1 MVVKELKSEKLYREY
16 SLQIPYEEVDDKINK
31 KIQDLIPEVTIPGF
45 RKGKAPIAIVK
56 KKYETDVLNEVLQNI
71 VNTKTTDLIKE
82 KDFKLF
88 RQPKVD
94 LKTFEKNKPISVELK
109 IDLQPNIKLKDFSKI
124 NLNNYEIDLTK
135 KVIEEQFKKFLSS
148 QKSYKKIKDNRFIK
162 KTDKIII
169 NLETKD
175 KNIPEYLKL
184 QKNLPVEMDNEQEI
198 LPGLTDKLLSK
209 KPKVNEKLNLFFD
222 LSNVLKNENLNKIDF
237 EIEIISIEEKVKFE
251 LTKDFLEK
259 NGFKD
264 ENQLR
269 EFLKKNMIDQYNHS
283 LRNIEKKQLMD
294 NLDQTYNFDLPQ
306 GVLDDD
312 FHEIWH
318 RIEHAKKDG
327 NLDSDDKSLNDDQLK
342 KRYKKISERRVKLGV
357 LLQFIAKE
365 EKISV
370 SEDDLSKGIMQYASQ
385 YPGQEKQIL
394 DYLKKNPSQVES
406 IKGPLLEEKVIDLVK
421 SKIKIKKMKI
431 NEDQFKKL
439 EQEVYDIKKEKK
451 NERSS

>member
-394 DYLKKNPSQVES
+394 DYLKKNPSHVES

>member
-88 RQPKVD
+88 RQPKID

-148 QKSYKKIKDNRFIK
+148 QKSYIKIKDNRFIK

-198 LPGLTDKLLSK
+198 LPGLSDKLLSK
-209 KPKVNEKLNLFFD
+209 KPKVNDKLNLFFD
-222 LSNVLKNENLNKIDF
+222 LSNVLKDENLNKIDF
-237 EIEIISIEEKVKFE
+237 EIEILSIEEKVKFE

-318 RIEHAKKDG
+318 RIENAKKVG

-394 DYLKKNPSQVES
+394 DYLKKNPSHVES
-406 IKGPLLEEKVIDLVK
+406 IKGPLLEDKVIDLVK

-439 EQEVYDIKKEKK
+439 EQEVFDIKKDKK